1 MKNSI
6 KQLLVALFIAAN
18 IFTSISAIAAN
29 TDNPNNQKSI
39 ELPTESSLDK
49 TSKAKEGKTKVSVV
63 KKSNGKKEIDNEP
76 NVKMTKGQENAYNEC
91 KKEVEKTRTIKYKN
105 KPTPCSKNP
114 IDLGEYTDQDYNI
127 LWDNVHQNIEKLA
140 GKDMSKEIPIEEYLK
155 EAEIVS
161 DETSNSIS
169 SSNNTSISIS
179 SLNSNGSSINISSS
193 SQTLSSTSATLEIQI
208 SSKISDSSSSKIS
221 LLDTIFGSIKVSA
234 AKEDG
239 FRMPW
244 TPGTTAALQQTP
256 YNNEVGPPFW
266 PVNTHASHW
275 NVAAFDFTLSNTE
288 VKAAKEG
295 QVVFAGTC
303 NTCGFGWH
311 VVVLSPDGSVSL
323 YAHMSSYAPD
333 AGNYIARGQK
343 IGVQGNSG
351 LNGGSAHLHFET
363 FNRFPCDFV
372 GSRIIEKCFVIT
384 QGGYLGVN
392 VTPYYK
398 DSTML
403 PRFDE
408 CYASSGLATTPS
420 KCTNGYPTTLTP
432 AVLGSINYLQ
442 TVGYTRVMF
451 RRKNTNQCIDV
462 DAPTN
467 NKVAYTWDCMSWN
480 QNQKWEVIPSGNDGY
495 SYRRL
500 NTNQCLESYN
510 PQTDGTIYT
519 YTCDGSE
526 EQRFGFN
533 WNTQNL
539 YRVGALSNY
548 QCVAKGSPSNG
559 VRIKMYTCNAA
570 PGNENF
576 QWDIIGVN

>member
-1 MKNSI
+1 MKNYI
-6 KQLLVALFIAAN
+6 KQLIVTSFIVAN
-18 IFTSISAIAAN
+18 IFTTISAIAAN
-29 TDNPNNQKSI
+29 ATNSGNQKLL
-39 ELPTESSLDK
+39 ELPTEISLDK
-49 TSKAKEGKTKVSVV
+49 TSKTKEGKTKVKVV
-63 KKSNGKKEIDNEP
+63 KKSDGKKEIDNEP
-76 NVKMTKGQENAYNEC
+76 GVKMTKSQENAYNEC

-105 KPTPCSKNP
+105 KPTPCSKIP
-114 IDLGEYTDQDYNI
+114 IDLGEFTDQDYNI
-127 LWDNVHQNIEKLA
+127 LWDNVNQNIEKFA
-140 GKDMSKEIPIEEYLK
+140 GKDMSKEIPIEEFLK
-155 EAEIVS
+155 EVEVVNEEI
-161 DETSNSIS
+161 SNSS
-169 SSNNTSISIS
+169 SSFSSSIS
-179 SLNSNGSSINISSS
+179 SLLSIRSSVSSQNISSS
-193 SQTLSSTSATLEIQI
+193 SIVQNSTSSALENQA
-208 SSKISDSSSSKIS
+208 SSKTSDSSSSKIS

-244 TPGTTAALQQTP
+244 TPGTTASLQQTA
-256 YNNEVGPPFW
+256 YNNDVGGDW
-266 PVNTHASHW
+266 GAGKHASHW
-275 NVAAFDFTLSNTE
+275 NAAAFDLVLSNTE

-295 QVVFAGTC
+295 QVIWAGIPKPGAL
-303 NTCGFGWH
+303 GFGYH

-323 YAHMSSYAPD
+323 YAHLSSYAPD

-343 IGVQGNSG
+343 IGIQGQSG
-351 LNGGSAHLHFET
+351 GQPSSHLHFET
-363 FNRFPCDFV
+363 YNRVPCDT
-372 GSRIIEKCFVIT
+372 SRIVEKCFELNYT
-384 QGGYLGVN
+384 AFGNYTGGQ
-392 VTPYYK
+392 YYR
-398 DSTML
+398 DSGML
-403 PRFDE
+403 PKFDE

-420 KCTNGYPTTLTP
+420 KCTNGYPTTLYQP
-432 AVLGSINYLQ
+432 LGSINYLQ
-442 TVGYTRVMF
+442 TVGFTRVMF

-467 NKVAYTWDCMSWN
+467 NKVAYTWECMSWN

-510 PQTDGTIYT
+510 PQTEGTIYT

-539 YRVGALSNY
+539 YRVGALNNY